1 MTHITSTYKSD
12 KLDWEK
18 GNWKARQTYTY
29 TDSYFQNMTDDE
41 AIEYHLQ
48 CKHGHEYRNQKV
60 IKMPRNRER
69 LLIKN

>member
-48 CKHGHEYRNQKV
+48 CKHGHEYSGKFNGYKRKSY
-60 IKMPRNRER
+60 E
-69 LLIKN
+69 